1 MNRPVACSSVISRIA
16 ASGPAGRRMKRSI
29 LPGMRMSAFIGL
41 PSEIRASCSA
51 TVNPRLGMNGKGC
64 AGSIASGVSNGK
76 ILWRKWSSIQL
87 RSVLVT
93 SRPSTSTMPT
103 SARIPRR
110 SRQIA
115 CWSVVSFETVSLIRT
130 SCSEGVRPSGLRSV
144 MPSRTWAL
152 MPATRTMK
160 NSSRLLAEIDRNR
173 TRSSA
178 GWPGLTDSS
187 NTRRLKCSQESSRLM
202 KRSGLRAIARPALGF
217 RIFFFNYNGLRG
229 FHEVTVHPMAAS
241 CAIFARAAQSMCYRD
256 DVSMTLM
263 FPPRASSSRKRA
275 LRDQLLRSN
284 SAASARVTGRP
295 SRKASLSRSST
306 ACRAAAKDRSIRVA
320 R

>member
-1 MNRPVACSSVISRIA
+1 
-16 ASGPAGRRMKRSI
+16 
-29 LPGMRMSAFIGL
+29 
-41 PSEIRASCSA
+41 
-51 TVNPRLGMNGKGC
+51 MNGKGC

-178 GWPGLTDSS
+178 GWPGLTNSS

-202 KRSGLRAIARPALGF
+202 KRSGLRAIARPGSASASFSL
-217 RIFFFNYNGLRG
+217 ITMACADSMKLRSI
-229 FHEVTVHPMAAS
+229 PWQ
-241 CAIFARAAQSMCYRD
+241 RAAR
-256 DVSMTLM
+256 
-263 FPPRASSSRKRA
+263 FSRV
-275 LRDQLLRSN
+275 Q
-284 SAASARVTGRP
+284 
-295 SRKASLSRSST
+295 RKACVIAMT
-306 ACRAAAKDRSIRVA
+306 FQ
-320 R
+320 